1 MRKISYFDDN
11 EGTAIIEFALV
22 LPVLILLLFGIIEFS
37 ILLYDKAM
45 ITNASREGARAGIVY
60 DYDPDN
66 NVNHPQDGVILTV
79 VNQYCQ
85 NHLISFD
92 ESSAVATTIE
102 RTGDESG
109 DILTVTVSYQYGYLI
124 LPNFAAALTGGVN
137 LGAETV
143 MRME

>member
-11 EGTAIIEFALV
+11 DGTAVIEFALV

-66 NVNHPQDGVILTV
+66 NVNHPQDGEIETV

-92 ESSAVATTIE
+92 ESSTIATTIE

-109 DILTVTVSYQYGYLI
+109 DVLTVTVSYQYGYLI
-124 LPNFAAALTGGVN
+124 LP
-137 LGAETV
+137 TV

>member
-1 MRKISYFDDN
+1 MRKINYFDDN

-60 DYDPDN
+60 RYDPDN
-66 NVNHPQDGVILTV
+66 NVNHPQDGEILTV
-79 VNQYCQ
+79 VNQYCL
-85 NHLISFD
+85 NHLISFN
-92 ESSAVATTIE
+92 ESSPLATTIE

-124 LPNFAAALTGGVN
+124 LPNFVAALTGGVN
-137 LGAETV
+137 LGAETI

>member
-1 MRKISYFDDN
+1 MRKISYFDN
-11 EGTAIIEFALV
+11 NKGTAIIEFALV

-60 DYDPDN
+60 NYDPDN
-66 NVNHPQDGVILTV
+66 NVNHPQDGEIETV

-92 ESSAVATTIE
+92 ESSTLATTIS

-109 DILTVTVSYQYGYLI
+109 DVLTVTVNYQYGYLI
-124 LPNFAAALTGGVN
+124 LPNFVAALTGVVN
-137 LGAETV
+137 LAAETV